1 MMRQICVKF
10 THPHINIKRGK
21 IITPD
26 RNNILGPM
34 YCNKRFALRDKFKVK
49 HLRKSPYLV

>member
-1 MMRQICVKF
+1 MMRQI
-10 THPHINIKRGK
+10 HAPHINIKRGK

-26 RNNILGPM
+26 RNNIYVLNLN
-34 YCNKRFALRDKFKVK
+34 NKSFALRDKSKVK